1 LEGTIRQVLN
11 EMHDLM
17 VQHFGPPRW
26 WPGETPLEIM
36 VGAILT
42 QNTNW
47 RNVEKAINH
56 LKQLELLS
64 LKALEEIPV
73 NSLAKAI
80 RPAGYYNLKAK
91 RLKNLIH
98 YIKIAHGGEWDRLAC
113 EETAALRE
121 GLLSVK
127 GIGPETADSILL
139 YAMGRPLFV
148 IDAYTH
154 RILNRHGLIEEEAT
168 YEDMQSLFMD
178 HLTGDSRLF
187 NEFHALI
194 VMTGK
199 HYCKKRPTCSV
210 CPLLEWG
217 PTSPG
222 R

>member
-1 LEGTIRQVLN
+1 MSGEAVPELFPAFDELVAEHAVLFPLLDGT
-11 EMHDLM
+11 
-17 VQHFGPPRW
+17 GPH
-26 WPGETPLEIM
+26 
-36 VGAILT
+36 GA
-42 QNTNW
+42 
-47 RNVEKAINH
+47 
-56 LKQLELLS
+56 
-64 LKALEEIPV
+64 
-73 NSLAKAI
+73 
-80 RPAGYYNLKAK
+80 
-91 RLKNLIH
+91 
-98 YIKIAHGGEWDRLAC
+98 AC
-113 EETAALRE
+113 ALRQ

-154 RILNRHGLIEEEAT
+154 RILNRHGLLEEEAT

-178 HLTGDSRLF
+178 HLTDDSRLF

-199 HYCKKRPTCSV
+199 QYCKKRPTCSV

-217 PTSPG
+217 PTPPG